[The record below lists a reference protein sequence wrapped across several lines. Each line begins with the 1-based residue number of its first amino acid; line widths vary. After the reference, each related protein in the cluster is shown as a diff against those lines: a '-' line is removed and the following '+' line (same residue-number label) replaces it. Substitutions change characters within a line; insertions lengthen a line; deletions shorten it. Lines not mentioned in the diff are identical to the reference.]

1 MQDIGRQKAQDSVA
15 GAVDD
20 DAPLEHFG
28 DNQLGQVGG
37 VDFGGNHQATS
48 AHVNDSAMALSKSA

>member
-1 MQDIGRQKAQDSVA
+1 VGCGWRRRAGGIFGENFVQRANGRVHVISMQNIWRQKAQDSVA

-28 DNQLGQVGG
+28 DN
-37 VDFGGNHQATS
+37 
-48 AHVNDSAMALSKSA
+48 